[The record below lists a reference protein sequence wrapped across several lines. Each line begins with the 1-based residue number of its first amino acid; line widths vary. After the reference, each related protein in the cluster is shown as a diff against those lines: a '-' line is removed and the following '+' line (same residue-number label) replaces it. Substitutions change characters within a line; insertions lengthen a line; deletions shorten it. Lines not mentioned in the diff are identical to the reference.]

1 MSTQNNAPNTTYNLK
16 RVDKVALIIIW
27 VMIALI
33 IEQAFL
39 RNSGTQFS
47 VTLQG
52 LTVGIL
58 VTVIAL
64 LKMNRFAKSLLMG
77 LIPAVA
83 VLAVVFLN
91 PFSLDRHY
99 MLCTTAVII
108 ALYFNS
114 KLLFVYGGII
124 NVLLIAIYIVR
135 PDHLLGDNNSFPYFL
150 SIFFMLNGQI
160 IALYFLTKWGAGI
173 IANVEKSRTDL
184 QEVFDQLQS
193 SSRVQEKKAGFI
205 RNEVEKLL
213 NSMDRLSQGEL
224 SLHIEVQDADEDT
237 LDVHGVFSGI
247 AAKLLESVSSIRRYI
262 AEISSVLEQ
271 VSMGDLRVGV
281 VSEFR
286 GDFAELKASIN
297 RIVTSLGGMLSDINI
312 AAEQVASGTKQVSD
326 GSQSI
331 SQGAT
336 EQASAIEQLTVSI
349 ADIATQTRDNAQKA
363 FRASELSALAKANAE
378 KGTLQME
385 SLHQAMLAINEAS
398 SDISKIIKVVDEIAF
413 QTNILALNAA
423 VEAARAGVHGKGFA
437 VVAEEVRNLAQRSA
451 KAASETTALIA
462 GSVKRAE
469 AGTQIASDT
478 ADELNDIA
486 DAAEKAA
493 ALVGEIA
500 DASNAQATAISQ
512 VDRGIEQMS
521 HVVQTNAATAEQA
534 AAASEELSSQAELL
548 KAQVNRFTL
557 AQQ

>member
-1 MSTQNNAPNTTYNLK
+1 MSTIKNASNTTYNLK
-16 RVDKVALIIIW
+16 RVDRVALIIIW
-27 VMIALI
+27 AMIALI

-39 RNSGTQFS
+39 RNSGTQIT
-47 VTLQG
+47 VMLEG

-58 VTVIAL
+58 VTVISF
-64 LKMNRFAKSLLMG
+64 LKMNRFTKSLLMG

-83 VLAVVFLN
+83 VFAVIFMN

-124 NVLLIAIYIVR
+124 DAILVFIYILR
-135 PDHLLGDNNSFPYFL
+135 PDHLLGDNNSLPYFL

-160 IALYFLTKWGAGI
+160 LALYFLTKWGAGI
-173 IANVEKSRTDL
+173 IANVEKSRADL
-184 QEVFDQLQS
+184 QEVFETLQT
-193 SSRVQEKKAGFI
+193 SSRVQEKKAEYI
-205 RNEVEKLL
+205 RSEVEKLFK
-213 NSMDRLSQGEL
+213 SMDRLSQGEL
-224 SLHIEVQDADEDT
+224 SLSIEVQDADEDT
-237 LDVHGVFSGI
+237 LDVHDVFGGI

-262 AEISSVLEQ
+262 AEISSVLAQ
-271 VSMGDLRVGV
+271 VSQGNLRVGV
-281 VSEFR
+281 ASEFR

-297 RIVTSLGGMLSDINI
+297 RIVTSLGGMLSDINT

-336 EQASAIEQLTVSI
+336 EQASAIEQLTASI
-349 ADIATQTRDNAQKA
+349 ADIASQTRDNAQKA
-363 FRASELSALAKANAE
+363 IQASELSANVKASAE
-378 KGTLQME
+378 KGATRME
-385 SLHQAMLAINEAS
+385 KLHQAMLDINVAS
-398 SDISKIIKVVDEIAF
+398 QDISKIIKVVDEIAF

-451 KAASETTALIA
+451 KAASETTALID
-462 GSVKRAE
+462 GSVNKAE
-469 AGTQIASDT
+469 TGTRIANKT
-478 ADELNDIA
+478 ADELNGIVQ
-486 DAAEKAA
+486 AAENAA

-521 HVVQTNAATAEQA
+521 HVVQTNAATAEEA

-548 KAQVNRFTL
+548 KAQVSRFTL
-557 AQQ
+557 A

>member
-1 MSTQNNAPNTTYNLK
+1 MKTQNTTYDLK

-27 VMIALI
+27 AMIAII

-39 RNSGTQFS
+39 RNAGTQYS
-47 VTLQG
+47 VTAEG

-58 VTVIAL
+58 VTVIAF

-77 LIPAVA
+77 LIPVIAVYA
-83 VLAVVFLN
+83 VIFLN

-99 MLCTTAVII
+99 MVCITVIII

-114 KLLFVYGGII
+114 KLLLAYGSIV
-124 NVLLIAIYIVR
+124 NVLLIAIYVLR
-135 PDHLLGDNNSFPYFL
+135 PDHLLGENNGLPYFL
-150 SIFFMLNGQI
+150 SIFFMLNGEI
-160 IALYFLTKWGAGI
+160 VALYFLTKWGAGI
-173 IANVEKSRTDL
+173 IANIEKSRADL
-184 QEVFDQLQS
+184 QEVFDALEA
-193 SSRVQEKKAGFI
+193 SSRAQEKKAAFI
-205 RNEVEKLL
+205 RAEVQKLHG
-213 NSMDRLSQGEL
+213 SMDKLSQGEL
-224 SLHIEVQDADEDT
+224 SLRIEVEEAEADT
-237 LDVHGVFSGI
+237 LDVHDVFSGI

-262 AEISSVLEQ
+262 AEISSVLAQ
-271 VSMGDLRVGV
+271 VSLGNLRTGIT
-281 VSEFR
+281 SEFR
-286 GDFAELKASIN
+286 GDFAELKSSIN
-297 RIVTSLGGMLSDINI
+297 QIITSLGGMLSDISI

-349 ADIATQTRDNAQKA
+349 ADIASQTRDNALKA
-363 FRASELSALAKANAE
+363 AKASDFSAQVKSDAE
-378 KGTLQME
+378 NGTRQME
-385 SLHQAMLAINEAS
+385 SLNQAMAAISEAS

-451 KAASETTALIA
+451 KAASETTELID
-462 GSVKRAE
+462 GSVRKAE
-469 AGTQIASDT
+469 AGLIIANDT
-478 ADELNDIA
+478 AEKLTGIM

-493 ALVGEIA
+493 ALVGGIA
-500 DASNAQATAISQ
+500 SASNEQATAIAQ
-512 VDRGIEQMS
+512 VNRGIEQMS
-521 HVVQTNAATAEQA
+521 QVVQTNVATAEQA

-548 KAQVNRFTL
+548 KSQVNRFTL
-557 AQQ
+557 A